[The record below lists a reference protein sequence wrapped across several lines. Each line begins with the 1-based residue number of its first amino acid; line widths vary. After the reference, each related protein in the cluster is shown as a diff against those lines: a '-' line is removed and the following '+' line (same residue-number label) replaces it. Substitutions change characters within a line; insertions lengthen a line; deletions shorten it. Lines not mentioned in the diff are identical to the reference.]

1 MDISPFSLSNSAK
14 NCRHR
19 HAENCRIFLI
29 GTRGR
34 PTHINNQKGT
44 TASNAERPAF
54 CAHKSAP
61 SSRPSA
67 DPLAWISLDLHGWT
81 PCMHLSVCL
90 SSLRFSSGRMN
101 PVLGGALQ
109 SAAPLCEGCAANC
122 LRHSHLVALPHHRSG
137 RPTHPEGSRASLWRR
152 GFASQP
158 LPCAGAHFQSRAL
171 LHTRSAPTAISQP
184 AGAGVS
190 YGLRAE
196 RACPSTHVD
205 GSR

>member
-67 DPLAWISLDLHGWT
+67 DPLAWISLNLHGWT

-109 SAAPLCEGCAANC
+109 SAATLCAGCDANGLATFPSCGAAAPSVWTTDPPRGEPRFAVAPR
-122 LRHSHLVALPHHRSG
+122 LRLPTSNTRLGSF
-137 RPTHPEGSRASLWRR
+137 SRA
-152 GFASQP
+152 FA
-158 LPCAGAHFQSRAL
+158 C
-171 LHTRSAPTAISQP
+171 
-184 AGAGVS
+184 
-190 YGLRAE
+190 
-196 RACPSTHVD
+196 
-205 GSR
+205 